1 MFFKFKK
8 EKEVMELVTKH
19 MDAVEECL
27 RTGTK
32 TLEIYLSGNIKE
44 AKHLARN
51 VRSIESQADLIRHEI
66 RDKLYSGAYLPRV
79 REDIYKLVESIDK
92 VANAGEACCDFFSN
106 QRPSI
111 PEELKPQFV
120 VISKESLGIITS
132 LKLAVMC
139 FLKGECKMDV
149 VREHS
154 KEVGLQESVV
164 DKNEWDLTKA
174 IFTSPS
180 LDFSHKIH
188 LKQCLNTIAEVSDR
202 AEDAADQLELVSL
215 KTMV

>member
-1 MFFKFKK
+1 MFFEFKK
-8 EKEVMELVTKH
+8 EKEVIELVIKH
-19 MDAVEECL
+19 VDAVEECVM
-27 RTGTK
+27 TGVK
-32 TLEIYLSGNIKE
+32 MLELYLSGDIKE
-44 AKHLARN
+44 AKILARN
-51 VRSIESQADLIRHEI
+51 VRNTESQADLIRHEI

-111 PEELKPQFV
+111 PGELTPQFV
-120 VISKESLGIITS
+120 AVSQESLGIIAP
-132 LKLAVMC
+132 LKLAVVC
-139 FLKGECKMDV
+139 YLKGECESDV
-149 VREHS
+149 VREHT

-164 DKNEWDLTKA
+164 DKSEWDLKKA
-174 IFTSPS
+174 IFISS
-180 LDFSHKIH
+180 LDYSHKIH
-188 LKQCLNTIAEVSDR
+188 LKQCLNTIVEVSDR